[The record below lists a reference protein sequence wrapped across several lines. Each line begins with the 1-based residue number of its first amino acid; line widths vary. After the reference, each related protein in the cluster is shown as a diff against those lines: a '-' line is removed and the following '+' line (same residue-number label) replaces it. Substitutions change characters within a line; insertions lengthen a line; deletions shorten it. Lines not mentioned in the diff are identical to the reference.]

1 MIVIMITLFLS
12 LSRSRA
18 HSAVR
23 GMLCLVHRVVWTV
36 GIVLL
41 FLNGMWL
48 LRMWVPIPGFKNRTI
63 EAKSVSWNLLCGSV
77 SLIAGA
83 GEVAVYG
90 PRLQCFILAAAGMN
104 RRRRTTRTGRPQAI
118 FIYVCVTLRLP

>member
-1 MIVIMITLFLS
+1 VHLFHIIIVIVITISLSLSLS

-23 GMLCLVHRVVWTV
+23 GMLCLVHRMLWTV

-48 LRMWVPIPGFKNRTI
+48 LGKWVLIRAFKNRTVVA
-63 EAKSVSWNLLCGSV
+63 ELVSWNLLSDSV
-77 SLIAGA
+77 
-83 GEVAVYG
+83 
-90 PRLQCFILAAAGMN
+90 F
-104 RRRRTTRTGRPQAI
+104 
-118 FIYVCVTLRLP
+118 